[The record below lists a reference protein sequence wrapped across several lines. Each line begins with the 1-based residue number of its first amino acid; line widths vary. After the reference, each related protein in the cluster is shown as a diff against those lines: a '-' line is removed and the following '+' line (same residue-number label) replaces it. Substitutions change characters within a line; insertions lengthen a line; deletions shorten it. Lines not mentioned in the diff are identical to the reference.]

1 MKILI
6 VDDDELSLAITEK
19 VLKSTGYQ
27 TFLAEDGE
35 QALEILRNEDIQIV
49 ISDWDMPVMDGLE
62 LCKILRSNPA
72 VGYIYFIMIT
82 AKSRKEDMLVGLGA
96 GVDDFISKPME
107 PSELILRVRN
117 GERILSLET
126 TAVTLFSLAK
136 LAESKDTDTGNH
148 LERIRV
154 YSRLLATQLMLNPAI
169 SQTVAPK
176 FPDLLYQTSPL
187 HDIGKVGIPDY
198 VLLKPGSLNDKE
210 WAIMKRHTIIGA
222 ETLNAALTQFPHAE
236 FLRLAR
242 DIAQGHHERWDGT
255 GYPSGLKGDQISL
268 SARIVAV
275 ADVYD
280 ALTMKRVYKSAILHD
295 VACGIILESAGTHF
309 DPQVIEAFQAVN
321 DSFLEVK
328 QHFMD

>member
-35 QALEILRNEDIQIV
+35 RALEILRNEDIQIV

-62 LCKILRSNPA
+62 LCTILRSNPA

-154 YSRLLATQLMLNPAI
+154 YARLLATQLMLNPTIA
-169 SQTVAPK
+169 QTVAPK

-210 WAIMKRHTIIGA
+210 WAIMKRHTLIGA

-236 FLRLAR
+236 FLRHAR
-242 DIAQGHHERWDGT
+242 DIALGHHERWDGS

-295 VACGIILESAGTHF
+295 VACGIIFDGAGTHF
-309 DPQVIEAFQAVN
+309 DPQVIEAFQAIN

-328 QHFMD
+328 QHFLD